1 MLFSVTAKPREP
13 PVAALRSSSK
23 GQSDENDDEMMRK
36 RGSYEDGAAAYNRG
50 DYTAARRLWLPLAE
64 EGNADAQTML
74 GIMYE
79 EGQSVTQDFAVAVTW
94 YRRAADQGHPD
105 AQFYLA
111 CMHDFGKGVP
121 LDSVAAAKWLTKAA
135 DQGHADAQFS
145 LGVMYE
151 DGIGVSQD
159 PHAAVTLYRKAA
171 EQGHAK
177 AQNNLGTLFVKGQ
190 GVSQDYHSAAA
201 WFRKAAAQGD
211 AEGEFNLALM
221 YENGTGVPQNPHA
234 AMTWYRVAAKHG
246 HTVAQAQ
253 PCAKAQEQPQREQES
268 HVLRD
273 SIAFVEAFQK
283 LLQEVAANA
292 PKALHRDP
300 LIASTQ
306 FSSLY
311 SPAEI
316 VSGISAA
323 EDAGLS
329 VEQGVI
335 CFVMLSAAIEAELQK
350 RSGLLQ
356 RLKTKLTPRQ
366 GARANAHSVMFNYLC
381 ERPPGGHMPDLEAF
395 RLFASAYNEN
405 LGSERGKNWYDGKR
419 VRLVRYL

>member
-1 MLFSVTAKPREP
+1 MRNILNGTNPLGEEVKRDNGFMLS
-13 PVAALRSSSK
+13 
-23 GQSDENDDEMMRK
+23 
-36 RGSYEDGAAAYNRG
+36 SYEDGAAAYNRG

-74 GIMYE
+74 GIIYE
-79 EGQSVTQDFAVAVTW
+79 EGHGVTQDFAAAVTW

-121 LDSVAAAKWLTKAA
+121 LDSIAAAKWLTKAA
-135 DQGHADAQFS
+135 DQGHTDAQFN

-151 DGIGVSQD
+151 DGIGVLQD
-159 PHAAVTLYRKAA
+159 PHAAVTWYRKAA

-177 AQNNLGTLFVKGQ
+177 AQNNLGAMFVKGQ

-211 AEGEFNLALM
+211 VEGEFNLALM

-234 AMTWYRVAAKHG
+234 AMTWYRVAAKQG
-246 HTVAQAQ
+246 HTVAKARAEQAQ
-253 PCAKAQEQPQREQES
+253 QCAKAQEQTQREQEP

-273 SIAFVEAFQK
+273 SIAFARAFQK
-283 LLQEVAANA
+283 LLREVAANA
-292 PKALHRDP
+292 PGALHRDP
-300 LIASTQ
+300 LIASAQ

-323 EDAGLS
+323 EAAGLS

-335 CFVMLSAAIEAELQK
+335 CFVMLSAATEAELQK
-350 RSGLLQ
+350 RSGLLE

-366 GARANAHSVMFNYLC
+366 GARANTHSVMFNYLC

-395 RLFASAYNEN
+395 HLFARGYNEN
-405 LGSERGKNWYDGKR
+405 LAQKNT
-419 VRLVRYL
+419 

>member
-1 MLFSVTAKPREP
+1 MSAFDAVDG
-13 PVAALRSSSK
+13 SSPGTETVPEDASHVV
-23 GQSDENDDEMMRK
+23 N
-36 RGSYEDGAAAYNRG
+36 EDGAAAYNRG
-50 DYTAARRLWLPLAE
+50 DYATARRLWLPLAE
-64 EGNADAQTML
+64 GGNADAQTML
-74 GIMYE
+74 GIIYE
-79 EGQSVTQDFAVAVTW
+79 GGHGVSQDYAAAVTW

-121 LDSVAAAKWLTKAA
+121 LDPEAAVKWLSKAA
-135 DQGHADAQFS
+135 DQGHTDAQFN

-159 PHAAVTLYRKAA
+159 HQAAVSWYREAA

-177 AQNNLGTLFVKGQ
+177 AQNNLGAMFVEGKG
-190 GVSQDYHSAAA
+190 VPQDYHSAAA

-211 AEGEFNLALM
+211 IEGQFNLGLM
-221 YENGTGVPQNPHA
+221 YENGTGVPQDQDT
-234 AMTWYRVAAKHG
+234 AMTWYRAAANQG
-246 HTVAQAQ
+246 HTAARARTEQAQ
-253 PCAKAQEQPQREQES
+253 QCDKAQEDKQRKQEP
-268 HVLRD
+268 HVDSKILREG
-273 SIAFVEAFQK
+273 IEFAEVFQK
-283 LLQEVAANA
+283 LLREVAANA
-292 PKALHRDP
+292 PGALHSDP
-300 LIASTQ
+300 LIASTE

-311 SPAEI
+311 SAAEI

-350 RSGLLQ
+350 RGGLLQ

-366 GARANAHSVMFNYLC
+366 GARAHTHTVMFNYVC
-381 ERPPGGHMPDLEAF
+381 ERPPGGHMPNLEAF
-395 RLFASAYNEN
+395 HLFARGYRKPSSAEN
-405 LGSERGKNWYDGKR
+405 V
-419 VRLVRYL
+419 VRA